1 MSDRDAAWGMELLR
15 AHARQA
21 HGFRLY
27 EPCAGSAALTLYLM
41 GASEQLLP
49 YQGNKW
55 RLAPQIAQVLAM
67 RGFADLGAACLADPG
82 PWGAV
87 WSVIGQGPA
96 ERQRLVV
103 MIREFVQLDP
113 RETYDRIVQEP
124 CPEEPVEL
132 AARFLFLQRLSPAGR
147 AVGWTDAPRRWR
159 TAGFNK
165 SSAYGTR
172 ATRGFGGVRPML
184 PYLVECLE
192 RMDSL
197 RWPARFSAS
206 SESFEHPG
214 RPPATWDPEQ
224 TVIFIDP
231 PYLGTTGY
239 LGDAVLSRDAVV
251 RNARIWHKWGALVVI
266 SEAEPIAPLVDAGW
280 ETRQLKV
287 AEKTGHAGWSQ
298 YDEWLTLS
306 PHRGGGQQRLFG

>member
-1 MSDRDAAWGMELLR
+1 VPDHRTAPR
-15 AHARQA
+15 
-21 HGFRLY
+21 GFRLY

-55 RLAPQIAQVLAM
+55 RLAPRIAQILAM
-67 RGFADLGAACLADPG
+67 RGCVDLSAVHLADPG
-82 PWGAV
+82 PWGTV
-87 WSVIGQGPA
+87 WTLIGKGVA
-96 ERQRLVV
+96 ERQRLTV
-103 MIREFVQLDP
+103 MIRELVQLDP

-124 CPEEPVEL
+124 CPEDPAEL

-147 AVGWTDAPRRWR
+147 AVGWTDPPRRWK

-172 ATRGFGGVRPML
+172 ATQDFGGVRPML

-192 RMDSL
+192 RLDGL
-197 RWPARFSAS
+197 RWPGSFSAAS
-206 SESFEHPG
+206 DSFEYPA
-214 RPPATWDPEQ
+214 RPPKAWIPER
-224 TVIFIDP
+224 TVVFIDP

-251 RNARIWHKWGALVVI
+251 RNARTWCKWGALVLI
-266 SEAEPIAPLVDAGW
+266 SEAEPIAPLMDAGW
-280 ETRQLKV
+280 EAHQLKA

-298 YDEWLTLS
+298 YDEWITVS